1 MTDELALRPPDS
13 HFSYM
18 SNVSNIAVSSIRAA
32 GVRFAVH
39 AENIA
44 NANTPGYV
52 ALRPEQIATAA
63 GPVVR
68 VSKPDKPRSDE
79 PRRDGVDLAS
89 EFLGVI
95 ASKYDHKA
103 AVILLR
109 TEQELSGSLLDILA

>member
-1 MTDELALRPPDS
+1 MTDKLVRRARRG
-13 HFSYM
+13 HIHRM

-32 GVRFAVH
+32 GARFAAH
-39 AENIA
+39 AANIA
-44 NANTPGYV
+44 NLNSPGYV
-52 ALRPEQIATAA
+52 ALRPEQISTAY

-68 VSKPDKPRSDE
+68 ISKPGKSRPEAQKQGD
-79 PRRDGVDLAS
+79 VDLAR

-109 TEQELSGSLLDILA
+109 TEQELSGSLLDTLA